1 MNRNFCVTTYN
12 GRPAVYDKV
21 ARAAYAAVN
30 RDVMGARKGAR
41 FADTGVDEFDATD
54 TVYMYFVFEEIAA

>member
-21 ARAAYAAVN
+21 ARVFYTGFKTYMA
-30 RDVMGARKGAR
+30 ARKR
-41 FADTGVDEFDATD
+41 ADALNNGE
-54 TVYMYFVFEEIAA
+54 